1 MVNELVPVEALT
13 RRTDRFHCA
22 ALKAALSAATCIT
35 RHTARREAGRNQHAG
50 PARVPTYPFCAS
62 CAVGASVLVR
72 VGALASVACVV
83 CGLAVEGAKGRK
95 PLCKAHRRAA

>member
-35 RHTARREAGRNQHAG
+35 RHTAGQHTESPSKQG
-50 PARVPTYPFCAS
+50 
-62 CAVGASVLVR
+62 
-72 VGALASVACVV
+72 
-83 CGLAVEGAKGRK
+83 
-95 PLCKAHRRAA
+95 